1 MNAKKYDESLHVM
14 VGGTNEDLI
23 NSIQGKVDQKK
34 INVLL
39 QQNLEDDQHLRSLGV
54 VPSLG

>member
-34 INVLL
+34 IVLL

>member
-1 MNAKKYDESLHVM
+1 MNAKKYDESLQVM

-23 NSIQGKVDQKK
+23 NSIQGKIDQKK